1 MELPVL
7 TRPLGGPSPL
17 EARLAA
23 GEFVVASEVSP
34 PRRPR
39 LTGFIRRARR
49 LGRFAVALTVTNNH
63 AARPRLESL
72 VAAYILRL
80 HGIDPIWVVNTRDR
94 NRLAISSQI
103 LAAGV
108 LGVQNVLC
116 VKGDPIEKGPDP
128 EAKAVHD
135 LSTLDLIRLF
145 AEQKAE
151 GHRFFVGAAVD
162 VTSGPAE
169 KAFRQAR
176 RRVEAG
182 ADFIQTQPV
191 FELGPIAELAAR
203 LRDLGERRPY
213 LIAGLMPVLDVQDIG
228 RVERNLGIPV
238 PASVRERLARASDP
252 RAAGLELLTE
262 LVAGLRRTEGIHGV
276 NVMLFD
282 QTDHMVEGIL
292 ACLGHRAEAA
302 S

>member
-1 MELPVL
+1 MEGPVL
-7 TRPLGGPSPL
+7 ARPPGTPSPL

-23 GEFVVASEVSP
+23 GEFVIASEVSP
-34 PRRPR
+34 PRRAR
-39 LTGFIRRARR
+39 LTSFIRRARR
-49 LGRFAVALTVTNNH
+49 LSRFAVALTVTNNH

-72 VAAYILRL
+72 VAAYVLRL

-94 NRLAISSQI
+94 NRLATRSQI

-128 EAKAVHD
+128 EARAVHD
-135 LSTLDLIRLF
+135 LSTVELIGLF

-151 GHRFFVGAAVD
+151 GHRFFVGGAVD
-162 VTSGPAE
+162 VTSGPVD
-169 KAFRQAR
+169 KAFRLAR

-182 ADFIQTQPV
+182 ADFLQTQPV
-191 FELGPIAELAAR
+191 FEVEPIAELADR
-203 LRDLGERRPY
+203 LRQLADRRPY
-213 LIAGLMPVLDVQDIG
+213 LIAGLMPVLHPEDIG

-238 PASVRERLARASDP
+238 PATVREVLDRARDP
-252 RAAGLELLTE
+252 REAGFKLLAD
-262 LVAGLRRTEGIHGV
+262 LVAGLRRIDGVHGV

-292 ACLGHRAEAA
+292 ACLGTRAEAA

>member
-7 TRPLGGPSPL
+7 TRPLGEPSPL

-49 LGRFAVALTVTNNH
+49 LGRFAAALTVTNNH

-94 NRLAISSQI
+94 NRLAIRSQI

-116 VKGDPIEKGPDP
+116 VRGDPIEKGSDP

-151 GHRFFVGAAVD
+151 GHRFFIGAAVD
-162 VTSGPAE
+162 VTSGPVD
-169 KAFRQAR
+169 KAFKQAR

-213 LIAGLMPVLDVQDIG
+213 LIAGLMPVLNLGDIG

-238 PASVRERLARASDP
+238 PSSVRERLARTSDP
-252 RAAGLELLTE
+252 RGAGLELLAE

>member
-1 MELPVL
+1 MA
-7 TRPLGGPSPL
+7 RPQSTPSPL

-23 GEFVVASEVSP
+23 GQFIVASEVSP

-39 LTGFIRRARR
+39 LTSFIRRARR

-80 HGIDPIWVVNTRDR
+80 HGLDPIWVVNTRDR
-94 NRLAISSQI
+94 NRLAIRSQI

-116 VKGDPIEKGPDP
+116 VKGDPIEKGSDP

-151 GHRFFVGAAVD
+151 GHRFFIGGAVD
-162 VTSGPAE
+162 VTSAPAE
-169 KAFRQAR
+169 KAFRLAR

-182 ADFIQTQPV
+182 ADFLQTQPV
-191 FELGPIAELAAR
+191 FELGPVAELAAR
-203 LRDLGERRPY
+203 LRTLGDRRPY
-213 LIAGLMPVLDVQDIG
+213 LIAGLMPVLDPEDIG

-238 PASVRERLARASDP
+238 PASVRERLARAADP
-252 RAAGLELLTE
+252 RAAGLELLAE
-262 LVAGLRRTEGIHGV
+262 LVAGLRRIEGVHGI

-282 QTDHMVEGIL
+282 QTDHMVESIL
-292 ACLGHRAEAA
+292 ACLESRAEAA

>member
-7 TRPLGGPSPL
+7 TRPLGEPSPL

-49 LGRFAVALTVTNNH
+49 LGRFAAALTVTNNH

-94 NRLAISSQI
+94 NRLAIRSQI

-116 VKGDPIEKGPDP
+116 VRGDPIEKGSDP

-151 GHRFFVGAAVD
+151 GHRFFIGAAVD
-162 VTSGPAE
+162 VTSGPVD
-169 KAFRQAR
+169 KAFKQAR

-213 LIAGLMPVLDVQDIG
+213 LIAGLMPVLNLGDIG

-238 PASVRERLARASDP
+238 PASVRERLARTSDP
-252 RAAGLELLTE
+252 RGAGLELLAE

>member
-1 MELPVL
+1 MEGPVL
-7 TRPLGGPSPL
+7 ARPLSTPSPL
-17 EARLAA
+17 ELRLAA

-34 PRRPR
+34 PRRAR
-39 LTGFIRRARR
+39 LTSFIRRARR

-80 HGIDPIWVVNTRDR
+80 HGLDPIWVVNTRDR
-94 NRLAISSQI
+94 NRLAIKSQI

-116 VKGDPIEKGPDP
+116 VKGDPIEKGADPD
-128 EAKAVHD
+128 ARAVHD

-151 GHRFFVGAAVD
+151 GHHFFIGGAVD
-162 VTSGPAE
+162 VTSAPVE
-169 KAFRQAR
+169 RAFRLAR
-176 RRVEAG
+176 RRVETG
-182 ADFIQTQPV
+182 ADFLQTQPV

-203 LRDLGERRPY
+203 LRSLPDRRPY
-213 LIAGLMPVLDVQDIG
+213 LIAGLMPVLDPDDIG

-238 PASVRERLARASDP
+238 PAPVRERLTRAADP
-252 RAAGLELLTE
+252 RAAGLELLAD
-262 LVAGLRRTEGIHGV
+262 LVAGLRRTEGVHGI

-282 QTDHMVEGIL
+282 QTDHMVESIL
-292 ACLGHRAEAA
+292 ACLGTRAEAA